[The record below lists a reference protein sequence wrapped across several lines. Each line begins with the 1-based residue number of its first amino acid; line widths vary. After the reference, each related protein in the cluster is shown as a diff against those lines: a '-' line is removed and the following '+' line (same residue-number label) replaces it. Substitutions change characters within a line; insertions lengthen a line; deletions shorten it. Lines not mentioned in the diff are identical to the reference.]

1 MHRHVL
7 CLTASWLFVLAAV
20 IPAGAQS
27 PAGGELLLNP
37 SHLPESQYLSDV
49 ACDRGGACVVTWDYG
64 VFSADREYLGSK
76 LAATTV
82 SAMGALLRERLI
94 AEASFDPFMTTVA
107 SGRRFALFW
116 SHFSG
121 TVDFPLYQWF
131 DEDLALRSG
140 IIDLP
145 QRALGES
152 TLLETRSIPG
162 GFVQLFAGPDQ
173 LGSEGVFLGFVDVA
187 GHALHPTLRVH
198 ESVQGRQSAWPG
210 GLAVDVASGAI
221 TVVYEQV
228 GESEDSSDVFFR
240 RFTLAGEPLTPSMRA
255 NSYLPDW
262 QTSPTVA
269 TGPGGA
275 FVVVWTSEGQD
286 GSHRGIFGQRFTKEG
301 EAVRPEFQ
309 VNQVTFSDQ
318 RLPRIASD
326 AGGNFVVIWGSYD
339 PGSFGLYDWDVKARL
354 YRFDGVPVGPEI
366 FVNRRRENSQDFPGV
381 AFAPN
386 GTFFVAWG
394 SNAQIQ
400 PENTNQIDIFSRRF
414 SASPADEPCLLGNG
428 KIWCDTGRT
437 GGEPEVRHAFG
448 GASSGL
454 GFLGDVDGDG
464 REDPCVYTGGV
475 FRCDTDHEGGAA
487 EVQIAFSVPG
497 SPVPLLGDMDGDGR
511 ADPCL
516 AQAGRFSCDIRHDG
530 GSAELTVGFGA
541 AGETPLLG
549 DLDGDGRADACAYTP
564 GQLRCD
570 TGHNGGS
577 AETVIRFGKRGDQPL
592 LGDFDGDGRDDP
604 CVFRKGTLLC
614 DTAHDG
620 GAAEG
625 SLRFGKAG
633 DRLALGNLDGL

>member
-1 MHRHVL
+1 M
-7 CLTASWLFVLAAV
+7 
-20 IPAGAQS
+20 
-27 PAGGELLLNP
+27 LLNP
-37 SHLPESQYLSDV
+37 TYLAESQYLSDV
-49 ACDRGGACVVTWDYG
+49 ACDRGGACIVTWGYG
-64 VFSADREYLGSK
+64 VFSSDREYLGSN

-82 SAMGALLRERLI
+82 SPTGALLRERLI
-94 AEASFDPFMTTVA
+94 AEVSFDPFMTAVA

-116 SHFSG
+116 SRFSN
-121 TVDFPLYQWF
+121 TIDFPLYQWF
-131 DEDLALRSG
+131 DEDLAPRSAV
-140 IIDLP
+140 IDLP
-145 QRALGES
+145 QRELGER
-152 TLLETRSIPG
+152 TVRETRPIPG
-162 GFVQLFAGPDQ
+162 GFVQLFSGWDQ
-173 LGSEGVFLGFVDVA
+173 AGSEGAFLGFVDVA
-187 GHALHPTLRVH
+187 GHTMHPTLRVH
-198 ESVQGRQSAWPG
+198 ESAQGRQSAWPG
-210 GLAVDVASGAI
+210 GLAVDVASGSM

-228 GESEDSSDVFFR
+228 AESEDSSDVFFR
-240 RFTLAGEPLTPSMRA
+240 RFTLAGEPLSPDVRV
-255 NSYLPDW
+255 NSHLPDW
-262 QTSPTVA
+262 QIYPVVA
-269 TGPGGA
+269 TGPGGT

-286 GSHRGIFGQRFTKEG
+286 GSHNGIFGQRFTKEG
-301 EAVRPEFQ
+301 QAVGPEFQ

-318 RLPRIASD
+318 TLPRIVSD
-326 AGGNFVVIWGSYD
+326 AAGNFAVIWVSYD
-339 PGSFGLYDWDVKARL
+339 PSSFGLYDWDVKARL
-354 YRFDGVPVGPEI
+354 YRFDGTPVGPEI
-366 FVNRRRENSQDFPGV
+366 FVNRRRENSQDFPMA

-386 GTFFVAWG
+386 GTFFIGWG

-400 PENTNQIDIFSRRF
+400 PENTNKIDIFARRF
-414 SASPADEPCLLGNG
+414 SASRADEPCIVGNG
-428 KIWCDTGRT
+428 RLGCDTGRT
-437 GGEPEVRHAFG
+437 GGDPEVRHGFG
-448 GASSGL
+448 GASSGF

-487 EVQIAFSVPG
+487 EVQIAFTTPG
-497 SPVPLLGDMDGDGR
+497 APVPLLGDMDGDGR

-516 AQAGRFSCDIRHDG
+516 ALTGRFSCDTRHDG
-530 GSAELTVGFGA
+530 GSAELMVGFGA

-549 DLDGDGRADACAYTP
+549 DLDGDRRSEACVYTP

-604 CVFRKGTLLC
+604 CMFRKGLLLC